1 MLTHFPVGP
10 NEDQCY
16 LVAYMT
22 PGTRV
27 ATIVIEHMNEQD
39 AIREAR
45 RLNTEQA
52 RREEA
57 IQRERELCGMRRI
70 QHDLG
75 GRP

>member
-1 MLTHFPVGP
+1 MLTYFPVGP

-27 ATIVIEHMNEQD
+27 ATVACEHMNEQTS
-39 AIREAR
+39 IHEAA
-45 RLNTEQA
+45 RLNAEQTK
-52 RREEA
+52 REEA
-57 IQRERELCGMRRI
+57 IQLERKRCGLDRI
-70 QHDLG
+70 QNDLG